1 MKSSTA
7 KKIAFT
13 TLAAAAA
20 GYLAGILTAPKSGK
34 DTRKDIKD
42 TAKRSYS
49 EAEKQLK
56 KLHTELNQTLEEAKT
71 KLGTLNGKARDELDA
86 AMNVAKQGKDKARQL
101 LSAVHEGE
109 AEDKDLQVAIEEA
122 RASLEHLKKY
132 LTK

>member
-1 MKSSTA
+1 MKSLA

-34 DTRKDIKD
+34 ETRQDIKD
-42 TAKRSYS
+42 TASKGYS

-56 KLHTELNQTLEEAKT
+56 KLHTDLNKTLDEAKA

-86 AMNVAKQGKDKARQL
+86 AMNVAKQGKDKAREI

-109 AEDKDLQVAIEEA
+109 AQDKDLQVAIEEA
-122 RASLEHLKKY
+122 RASLEHLKTY

>member
-1 MKSSTA
+1 MKTSTA
-7 KKIAFT
+7 KKIALT
-13 TLAAAAA
+13 SLAAAAA

-34 DTRKDIKD
+34 ETRKDIKD
-42 TAKRSYS
+42 TAKRSYT

-86 AMNVAKQGKDKARQL
+86 AMNVAKQGKEKARQL

-132 LTK
+132 LSK